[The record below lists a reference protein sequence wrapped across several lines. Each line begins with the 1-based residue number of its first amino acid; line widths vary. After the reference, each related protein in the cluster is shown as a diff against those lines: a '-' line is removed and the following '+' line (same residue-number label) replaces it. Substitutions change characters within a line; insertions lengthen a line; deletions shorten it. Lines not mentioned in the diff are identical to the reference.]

1 MTEHQKR
8 RRARMIFTWVTILAL
23 IGLAY
28 ILREQIFETIRNIGK
43 VNAWAL
49 LLLIPLHISSYYSQG
64 RLYQGIFRVLGV
76 RFRTKSMYRLTLELN
91 FINTVFPSGGVS
103 GFSYLPIRLR
113 EENVSTAKAT
123 LVQMMRFILIFVS
136 FQVLLVLG
144 VFLLSLHGDV
154 NNLTILAAGSL
165 MTLLIVGT
173 SLLAYVIGNKGRIKA
188 FFTFITKLLNWLIH
202 LVRPKTP
209 ETINIGRAQTAF
221 IELHENYLHLRNNL
235 QQLKRPLVYAL
246 MFSFFEIASIYVVY
260 LAFGQVVNPG
270 AIIIAYAI
278 ANFAGI
284 VSVLPGGI
292 GIYEALMTG
301 VLIAAGVPASVSLPV
316 TIMYRILNMSL
327 ALPQG
332 GYFYYKALH
341 SAPLEP
347 HGK

>member
-8 RRARMIFTWVTILAL
+8 GHTRMIFTWITILAL
-23 IGLAY
+23 LGLAY
-28 ILREQIFETIRNIGK
+28 VLREQIFETFRNLGR
-43 VNAWAL
+43 VNTWAL
-49 LLLIPLHISSYYSQG
+49 LMLLPLHVASYYSQG
-64 RLYQGIFRVLGV
+64 RLYQGIFRVLGE

-113 EENVSTAKAT
+113 EEKISTAKAT
-123 LVQMMRFILIFVS
+123 LVQMMRFILIFIS
-136 FQVLLVLG
+136 FQILLVLG
-144 VFLLSLHGDV
+144 VFLLALHGDV

-173 SLLAYVIGNKGRIKA
+173 SLLAYIIGHKGRINA
-188 FFTFITKLLNWLIH
+188 FFTFLTRVINRFIH
-202 LVRPKTP
+202 IVRPNNP
-209 ETINIGRAQTAF
+209 ETINVGRAQNAF
-221 IELHENYLHLRNNL
+221 IELHENYQQLRSNL
-235 QQLKRPLVYAL
+235 YQLKRPLMYAL
-246 MFSFFEIASIYVVY
+246 MFSFFEIASIYAVY
-260 LAFGQVVNPG
+260 LAFGQLVNPG

-301 VLIAAGVPASVSLPV
+301 VLVAAGVPASVSLPV
-316 TIMYRILNMSL
+316 TIMYRILNMGV

-332 GYFYYKALH
+332 AYFYYRALH
-341 SAPLEP
+341 AKPVSQD
-347 HGK
+347 G